1 MTLHMFYCVKFKNSG
16 KLSSHLWFFKGF
28 CEQIKPEYCILL
40 DCGLE
45 PRENSIWKM
54 FISMETDKNIGG
66 VCGYMG
72 LKPERNTDEQGYFT
86 DGYEPDEVDVLSDF
100 FVNNI
105 SIQMA

>member
-1 MTLHMFYCVKFKNSG
+1 M
-16 KLSSHLWFFKGF
+16 
-28 CEQIKPEYCILL
+28 

-72 LKPERNTDEQGYFT
+72 LKPQKNTNDAGHFT
-86 DGYEPDEVDVLSDF
+86 DDYNPEKIDF
-100 FVNNI
+100 FSDLFVNLF
-105 SIQMA
+105 SIQQA